1 MFFPVM
7 VEILGVEAVTYLQLQ
22 LIVCLPLL
30 IISQQLFLPQ
40 SEFAFGHQEG
50 HFLVMA
56 GLKVTVKRMLMTSYN
71 YNQ

>member
-40 SEFAFGHQEG
+40 SEFAFGHQG
-50 HFLVMA
+50 RFLVMA